1 MNIIEKLNEYIDE
14 NKIKST
20 YISQETG
27 LTIDTVSEIL
37 EGKRRI
43 LADEFLLICTALD
56 IDPNIFR
63 SGSE

>member
-1 MNIIEKLNEYIDE
+1 MNIIERLNEYISE
-14 NKIKST
+14 NEIKNT

-27 LTIDTVSEIL
+27 LTIETISEIL
-37 EGKRRI
+37 AGKRRI

-63 SGSE
+63 SSSE